1 MDLRDVLRAVRRLW
15 FVVVLSLIAV
25 SVLAAVLAVRTEPRY
40 ATTARGVVSVTD
52 PETRPPSVLASSS
65 QYILA
70 RLTSYARLAASS
82 RVLDPV
88 AAEVGLDRGG
98 GHDLRREVT
107 AQNEVETAFIDVT
120 VEERDPALAARIA
133 DATVRHL
140 AATVTDLEGGTVRVT
155 PTGSAPVPTAASNR
169 HPTLDIGVG
178 AVAGLLLGTLL
189 AVLADLIRPTSGRHA

>member
-1 MDLRDVLRAVRRLW
+1 VDLRDVLRAVRRLW

-40 ATTARGVVSVTD
+40 ATTARGVVTVTD

-88 AAEVGLDRGG
+88 AAELGLDRA

-133 DATVRHL
+133 DATVRQL
-140 AATVTDLEGGTVRVT
+140 AATVTDLEGGTIRVT
-155 PTGSAPVPTAASNR
+155 PTGPAPVPTAASNR
-169 HPTLDIGVG
+169 HLTLDIGLG

-189 AVLADLIRPTSGRHA
+189 AALADLILPASGRHA

>member
-88 AAEVGLDRGG
+88 AAELGLDRA

-133 DATVRHL
+133 EATVRQL
-140 AATVTDLEGGTVRVT
+140 AATVTEPIFYDPENARRDG
-155 PTGSAPVPTAASNR
+155 
-169 HPTLDIGVG
+169 
-178 AVAGLLLGTLL
+178 
-189 AVLADLIRPTSGRHA
+189 